1 MLLFYIYIHVIPAQ
15 ASEFAPT
22 RQSREEQAL
31 HLFKPFPKKL
41 GWKANP
47 SIVTDGVSVSI
58 SYTKEIP
65 VKIKDNSS
73 KKAKQEKIIC
83 ETYNP
88 NEDTILGDT
97 LILGVDPGRVSLVSC
112 AYVKDGKLHKSAYKR
127 TQYYNDARI
136 MDNTKK
142 INNWD
147 SAMKPH
153 WANLIALGGSHKAN
167 MSGQLLIYIG
177 WNHGVED
184 EWFALRFKRKYQ
196 REKFS
201 MYGRK
206 RSALDSYTS
215 SLKKELE
222 ATMARQRQS
231 LEMGKGKGPPAV
243 PLLKIQVAYGAC
255 GPKMRPSGTGEL
267 SVPTTGMYRSFQR
280 AFKKKN
286 VVLTNEFNTTKV
298 SWDTQLDKEKVY
310 IKPRLDGKKLLL
322 DLYHTNAKYLPKVR
336 DDEMPAFKADQ
347 ERRFRLRRKQREAT
361 GEREPKIP
369 DEPRHTE
376 VRGLRFC
383 TRKRIFLDRDV
394 TAARAIAGLR
404 KLEMEGKGRPARFST
419 QKNSREPSGEPV
431 SLGSTASLGS

>member
-1 MLLFYIYIHVIPAQ
+1 MLVPELHVYIY
-15 ASEFAPT
+15 
-22 RQSREEQAL
+22 
-31 HLFKPFPKKL
+31 
-41 GWKANP
+41 
-47 SIVTDGVSVSI
+47 
-58 SYTKEIP
+58 
-65 VKIKDNSS
+65 
-73 KKAKQEKIIC
+73 
-83 ETYNP
+83 
-88 NEDTILGDT
+88 
-97 LILGVDPGRVSLVSC
+97 
-112 AYVKDGKLHKSAYKR
+112 R

-184 EWFALRFKRKYQ
+184 EWFALRFKRKFQ

-222 ATMARQRQS
+222 ATMARQRQP

-286 VVLTNEFNTTKV
+286 VVLHCQF
-298 SWDTQLDKEKVY
+298 DC
-310 IKPRLDGKKLLL
+310 PMR
-322 DLYHTNAKYLPKVR
+322 
-336 DDEMPAFKADQ
+336 
-347 ERRFRLRRKQREAT
+347 
-361 GEREPKIP
+361 
-369 DEPRHTE
+369 
-376 VRGLRFC
+376 
-383 TRKRIFLDRDV
+383 
-394 TAARAIAGLR
+394 
-404 KLEMEGKGRPARFST
+404 
-419 QKNSREPSGEPV
+419 
-431 SLGSTASLGS
+431 

>member
-1 MLLFYIYIHVIPAQ
+1 M
-15 ASEFAPT
+15 
-22 RQSREEQAL
+22 
-31 HLFKPFPKKL
+31 
-41 GWKANP
+41 
-47 SIVTDGVSVSI
+47 
-58 SYTKEIP
+58 
-65 VKIKDNSS
+65 
-73 KKAKQEKIIC
+73 
-83 ETYNP
+83 
-88 NEDTILGDT
+88 
-97 LILGVDPGRVSLVSC
+97 SLVSC
-112 AYVKDGKLHKSAYKR
+112 AYVVDGEVKKSAYKR
-127 TQYYNDARI
+127 SQYYNDAGI
-136 MDNTKK
+136 MNNNKK
-142 INNWD
+142 IDKWD
-147 SAMKPH
+147 EPMKTH
-153 WANLIALGGSHKAN
+153 WANLIALGGRYKTN
-167 MSGQLLIYIG
+167 QSGELLIYIG

-322 DLYHTNAKYLPKVR
+322 DLYHTNAKYLPRVKVE
-336 DDEMPAFKADQ
+336 EMPAFKADQ

-361 GEREPKIP
+361 GEGEPKIP

-383 TRKRIFLDRDV
+383 TRKRIYLDRDV

-404 KLEMEGKGRPARFST
+404 KLEMEGKGRPERFST
-419 QKNSREPSGEPV
+419 KKNSREPSGEPV